1 MILPKIYTMTTRIYL
16 FLLASAFSAC
26 SRPQQVHLSRKDIVE
41 TVYASG
47 KITSLEEYSLFAFSS
62 GAIHQKLVKDGDTV
76 RKGQLIYIVEH
87 DVADKKYEAALTN
100 YRHSEINLSATS
112 PLLNDLR
119 LALQNAEIRLKND
132 SLTYCRWKSL
142 WDSGIGTR
150 SNLDNAYTNYQ
161 ISVNLKYS
169 ATQKYASALHDAQLA
184 MSNAGSQLQSSRKE
198 LNDYFISSDRDGVV
212 YQTLKEAG
220 EGVRAGEPVA
230 LIGGAGRRIIRMA
243 VDQEDVNKVQPGQKV
258 VLKTDLTGNKVYE
271 ARVTRLYPTMNE
283 ADQTFRV
290 DAEFTGDMP
299 PLFIHGSVEANV
311 IIRVRPAARVLQ
323 RTAMADDDSVW
334 VLDKG
339 KEKKLA
345 VQTGITSPEYVEIIG
360 GLDENTVVLL
370 KTKTTG
376 K

>member
-1 MILPKIYTMTTRIYL
+1 MTTRIYL

-290 DAEFTGDMP
+290 DAEFTKDMP

>member
-1 MILPKIYTMTTRIYL
+1 MTTRISICL
-16 FLLASAFSAC
+16 IWASVLSSC
-26 SRPQQVHLSRKDIVE
+26 SRPQLARLSKKDIVE

-47 KITSLEEYSLFAFSS
+47 KITSPDEFSLFAFSN
-62 GAIHQKLVKDGDTV
+62 GAIRQKLVKDGDTV
-76 RKGQLIYIVEH
+76 RKGQVIYEVEH
-87 DVADKKYEAALTN
+87 DAADKKYEAALIN
-100 YRHSEINLSATS
+100 YRHSEINLSETS

-119 LALQNAEIRLKND
+119 LALQNAEIKLTND
-132 SLTYCRWKSL
+132 SLTYRRWKNL
-142 WDSGIGTR
+142 WDGGIGTR

-161 ISVNLKYS
+161 VSINLKNS
-169 ATQKYASALHDAQLA
+169 ATEKYTSALHDAQLA
-184 MSNAGSQLQSSRKE
+184 LSNAGSQLQSSRKE

-230 LIGGAGRRIIRMA
+230 LIGAAGQRIIRLA
-243 VDQEDVNKVQPGQKV
+243 VDQEDIEKVSPGQKV
-258 VLKTDLTGNKVYE
+258 VLKTDLTGSVVYE

-299 PLFIHGSVEANV
+299 QPFIHGSVEAN
-311 IIRVRPAARVLQ
+311 IIIQVRPAARVLQ

-339 KEKKLA
+339 KEKKVA
-345 VQTGITSPEYVEIIG
+345 VQTGITSPEYVEIID
-360 GLDENTVVLL
+360 GLDENSIVLL
-370 KTKTTG
+370 KTKTAG